1 MSKKLV
7 LTVIAILAIGALVA
21 GSATAFAAA
30 KPSKVAY
37 VINGALGD
45 QSFFDSGYAGLQK
58 IAKDFGVQ
66 TRVVEAKE
74 TSSLYY
80 PSILQAAKWADVIF
94 VISYGMEDQL
104 KKIADMYPTKT
115 FVNLDTVVANSK
127 KTISSVDFR
136 EEEGSFLAGAAA
148 ALMTTYT
155 DLKGINPE
163 KVVGAVGG
171 TDDPVIKNFMYG
183 YEQGAKYIDPEMKID
198 VVYTGTFAD
207 PVKGKQAA
215 LQIYS
220 RGADVVFQ
228 VAGLTGA
235 GVLQAAKET
244 GKYAIGVDGNQNG
257 LEPGHV
263 LTSDL
268 KEVGSAMYGRYKK
281 IRDGTYKKGV
291 VYSYGVKEKAVG
303 LAIDDYSKKLMP
315 ESVITKLTDI
325 ADKIVKGEIK
335 VKEFKP

>member
-1 MSKKLV
+1 MAKRLIVTLIAVLV
-7 LTVIAILAIGALVA
+7 LGLLAA
-21 GSATAFAAA
+21 GSATTFAAA
-30 KPSKVAY
+30 KPTKVAY

-45 QSFFDSGYAGLQK
+45 QSFFDSGYGGLQK

-66 TRVVEAKE
+66 TRVAECKE

-80 PSILQAAKWADVIF
+80 PSLLQAAKWADVIF

-104 KKIADMYPTKT
+104 KKIADMYPTKI

-136 EEEGSFLAGAAA
+136 EEEGAFLSGAAA

-155 DLKGINPE
+155 ELKGINPE
-163 KVVGAVGG
+163 KHIGAVGG
-171 TDDPVIKNFMYG
+171 TDDPVIRNFMYG
-183 YEQGAKYIDPEMKID
+183 YEQGAHFIDPDTKVD

-215 LQIYS
+215 LQIFS

-268 KEVGSAMYGRYKK
+268 KEVGNAMYDIYKK
-281 IRDGTYKKGV
+281 ILNGTFKKGV

-315 ESVITKLTDI
+315 ESVIKKLADI
-325 ADKIVKGEIK
+325 EQKIITGEIK
-335 VKEFKP
+335 VKEYKP